1 MKWFAL
7 PLIGMLFLA
16 VPQGVK
22 LSPARAVGVCPG
34 GGTKTLLVSGLEAVV
49 GGSTLDRTSPANL
62 VANGDFTIEPANLAS
77 SSYPDR
83 HYWGVGGLT
92 VKNTV
97 TATNQPI
104 PSWTPTGGSASTYA
118 FWTKSLTGNS
128 NNLVAPPNAGESAG
142 RVYFG
147 NGITSSISPSPTKL
161 FNSEGFSTTA
171 YTITPGGSYG
181 SGSTPPAIDQNVT
194 LVAGEN
200 YRMYFHQ
207 STENF
212 LAFSGIAALD
222 ISGYQRVFFEV
233 TPGNKGY
240 MVEFTAVSSVTNIK
254 FLNWGHLHSPAG
266 SFNGGSLFT
275 NVTNRSA
282 TSSEVTLTF
291 SSPHGRSFGSSI
303 GVADVGSRYD
313 TTGATVIS
321 VPSATTLTYMK
332 SGTAESSTATTGY
345 IYKPEFGPSAELVL
359 DDVIIN
365 ACSASGIPPT
375 PAPATPTP
383 VAATPAPAPSTTST
397 VAVSVGNSVWFD
409 SDGDGVQ
416 DAKEPGIAGVTLTIT
431 KADGS
436 AVTDVAGNAVT
447 TTVTDAKGQY
457 LFANL
462 PPGSYK
468 VSVAT
473 PAGYTATKTGAGT
486 TATDSSKGSATSTN
500 LTTNGASDQTL
511 DFGFIRIPAVS
522 VGNSVWFDSDRD
534 GVQDAKEPG
543 IAGVTLTITKADGS
557 AVTDGAGNAVTTTV
571 TDARGRY
578 LFANLPPGTYKVSVS
593 TPDGYSATKS
603 RAGTTA
609 TDSSKGS
616 ATSANLTK
624 NGASDQTLDFG
635 FIRKPAE
642 LLGISVGNS
651 VWFDSDADGVQDAKE
666 PGIAGVTLTITKAD
680 GSAVTDLAGN
690 AVTTTVTDA
699 KGRYLFTNL
708 PPGSYKVRVST
719 PSGYS
724 ATKTGAG
731 TSATDSSKGSAT
743 SANLTE
749 NGSSDMTL
757 DFGFKSKTTKP
768 ALPQTGVDL
777 GGLAIT
783 ALALLL
789 CGLLTSMQMSR
800 RSREI

>member
-7 PLIGMLFLA
+7 PLIGLLFLA
-16 VPQGVK
+16 VPQEVK

-83 HYWGVGGLT
+83 YYWGVGGLT
-92 VKNTV
+92 VKNSV

-147 NGITSSISPSPTKL
+147 NGVTSSISPFSVKL

-171 YTITPGGSYG
+171 YTITPSGSYG

-207 STENF
+207 STESF

-240 MVEFTAVSSVTNIK
+240 MVEFTAVSNVTNIK
-254 FLNWGHLHSPAG
+254 FLSWGHLNS
-266 SFNGGSLFT
+266 GGSSFS
-275 NVTNRSA
+275 NVSNRSA
-282 TSSEVTLTF
+282 TSSTVTLTF
-291 SSPHGRSFGSSI
+291 SSPHGRTGGEI
-303 GVADVGSRYD
+303 LAVADVGSRYN
-313 TTGATVIS
+313 TTLTSVFS
-321 VPSATTLTYMK
+321 VPTPTTLTYIQ
-332 SGTAESSTATTGY
+332 GGAAESSTASTGY
-345 IYKPEFGPSAELVL
+345 VYKPEGGLSAELVL

-375 PAPATPTP
+375 PAPATPS
-383 VAATPAPAPSTTST
+383 PAPATPSPAPAATTI

-447 TTVTDAKGQY
+447 TTVTDAKGRY
-457 LFANL
+457 LFTNL

-468 VSVAT
+468 VKVST
-473 PAGYTATKTGAGT
+473 PAGYTATKTGRGT
-486 TATDSSKGSATSTN
+486 TATDSSKGSATS
-500 LTTNGASDQTL
+500 
-511 DFGFIRIPAVS
+511 V
-522 VGNSVWFDSDRD
+522 
-534 GVQDAKEPG
+534 
-543 IAGVTLTITKADGS
+543 
-557 AVTDGAGNAVTTTV
+557 
-571 TDARGRY
+571 
-578 LFANLPPGTYKVSVS
+578 
-593 TPDGYSATKS
+593 
-603 RAGTTA
+603 
-609 TDSSKGS
+609 
-616 ATSANLTK
+616 NLTK
-624 NGASDQTLDFG
+624 NG
-635 FIRKPAE
+635 
-642 LLGISVGNS
+642 
-651 VWFDSDADGVQDAKE
+651 
-666 PGIAGVTLTITKAD
+666 
-680 GSAVTDLAGN
+680 
-690 AVTTTVTDA
+690 
-699 KGRYLFTNL
+699 
-708 PPGSYKVRVST
+708 
-719 PSGYS
+719 
-724 ATKTGAG
+724 
-731 TSATDSSKGSAT
+731 
-743 SANLTE
+743 
-749 NGSSDMTL
+749 SSDLTL

-789 CGLLTSMQMSR
+789 CGLLTSMHLSR

>member
-1 MKWFAL
+1 MSPVNPNKRPLRSAGQWKITAKWFVL
-7 PLIGMLFLA
+7 PLIGLLFLA
-16 VPQGVK
+16 VPQEVK

-34 GGTKTLLVSGLEAVV
+34 GGTKTLLVSGLEAVT

-92 VKNTV
+92 VKNSV

-147 NGITSSISPSPTKL
+147 NGVTSSISPFSVKL

-181 SGSTPPAIDQNVT
+181 SGSAPPAIDQNVT

-207 STENF
+207 STESF

-240 MVEFTAVSSVTNIK
+240 MVEFTAVSNVTNIK
-254 FLNWGHLHSPAG
+254 FLSWGHLNS
-266 SFNGGSLFT
+266 GGSSFS
-275 NVTNRSA
+275 NVSNRSA
-282 TSSEVTLTF
+282 TSSTVTLTF
-291 SSPHGRSFGSSI
+291 SSPHGRTGGEI
-303 GVADVGSRYD
+303 LAVADVGSRYN
-313 TTGATVIS
+313 TTLTSVFS
-321 VPSATTLTYMK
+321 VPTPTTLTYIQ
-332 SGTAESSTATTGY
+332 GGAAESSTASTGY
-345 IYKPEFGPSAELVL
+345 VYKPEGGLSAELVL

-375 PAPATPTP
+375 PVPATPS
-383 VAATPAPAPSTTST
+383 PAPAATTI

-409 SDGDGVQ
+409 SDEDGVQ

-447 TTVTDAKGQY
+447 TT
-457 LFANL
+457 
-462 PPGSYK
+462 
-468 VSVAT
+468 
-473 PAGYTATKTGAGT
+473 
-486 TATDSSKGSATSTN
+486 
-500 LTTNGASDQTL
+500 
-511 DFGFIRIPAVS
+511 I
-522 VGNSVWFDSDRD
+522 
-534 GVQDAKEPG
+534 
-543 IAGVTLTITKADGS
+543 
-557 AVTDGAGNAVTTTV
+557 
-571 TDARGRY
+571 
-578 LFANLPPGTYKVSVS
+578 
-593 TPDGYSATKS
+593 
-603 RAGTTA
+603 
-609 TDSSKGS
+609 
-616 ATSANLTK
+616 
-624 NGASDQTLDFG
+624 
-635 FIRKPAE
+635 
-642 LLGISVGNS
+642 
-651 VWFDSDADGVQDAKE
+651 
-666 PGIAGVTLTITKAD
+666 
-680 GSAVTDLAGN
+680 
-690 AVTTTVTDA
+690 TDA

-708 PPGSYKVRVST
+708 PPGSYKVKVST
-719 PSGYS
+719 PAGYT
-724 ATKTGAG
+724 ATKTGRG
-731 TSATDSSKGSAT
+731 TTATDSSKGSAT
-743 SANLTE
+743 SVNLTK
-749 NGSSDMTL
+749 NGSSDQTL

-768 ALPQTGVDL
+768 ALPQTGVDF

-789 CGLLTSMQMSR
+789 CGLLTSRNLSR
-800 RSREI
+800 RSRQI

>member
-7 PLIGMLFLA
+7 PLIGLLFLA
-16 VPQGVK
+16 VPQEVK

-92 VKNTV
+92 VKNSV

-147 NGITSSISPSPTKL
+147 NGINSSISPSPTKL

-254 FLNWGHLHSPAG
+254 FLSWGHLHSPAG
-266 SFNGGSLFT
+266 SFNGGSLFSD
-275 NVTNRSA
+275 VTNRSA

-303 GVADVGSRYD
+303 GVAGVGSRYD

-321 VPSATTLTYMK
+321 APSATTLTYIQ
-332 SGTAESSTATTGY
+332 GGAAESSTASTGY
-345 IYKPEFGPSAELVL
+345 IYKPEFGMSAELVL

-383 VAATPAPAPSTTST
+383 APAATTIVAVSVGNLVWFDSDEDGVQDAKEPGIAGVTLTITKADGSAVTDVAGNAVTTTVTDAKGRYLFTNLPPGSYKVKVSTPAGYTATKTGRGTTATDSSKGSAT
-397 VAVSVGNSVWFD
+397 SVNLTKKGSSDLTLDFGFKRKPTESLGVSVGNSVWFD

-447 TTVTDAKGQY
+447 TTVTDAKGRY
-457 LFANL
+457 LFTNL

-468 VSVAT
+468 VKVST
-473 PAGYTATKTGAGT
+473 PAGYTATKTGRGT
-486 TATDSSKGSATSTN
+486 TATDSSKGSATSVN
-500 LTTNGASDQTL
+500 LTKNGSSDQTL
-511 DFGFIRIPAVS
+511 DFGF
-522 VGNSVWFDSDRD
+522 
-534 GVQDAKEPG
+534 K
-543 IAGVTLTITKADGS
+543 
-557 AVTDGAGNAVTTTV
+557 
-571 TDARGRY
+571 
-578 LFANLPPGTYKVSVS
+578 
-593 TPDGYSATKS
+593 
-603 RAGTTA
+603 
-609 TDSSKGS
+609 
-616 ATSANLTK
+616 
-624 NGASDQTLDFG
+624 
-635 FIRKPAE
+635 RKP
-642 LLGISVGNS
+642 
-651 VWFDSDADGVQDAKE
+651 
-666 PGIAGVTLTITKAD
+666 
-680 GSAVTDLAGN
+680 
-690 AVTTTVTDA
+690 
-699 KGRYLFTNL
+699 
-708 PPGSYKVRVST
+708 
-719 PSGYS
+719 
-724 ATKTGAG
+724 
-731 TSATDSSKGSAT
+731 
-743 SANLTE
+743 TE
-749 NGSSDMTL
+749 S
-757 DFGFKSKTTKP
+757 

-789 CGLLTSMQMSR
+789 CGLLTSMHLSR

>member
-1 MKWFAL
+1 MSPVNPTMKSLGSARQRKASMKWFAL
-7 PLIGMLFLA
+7 PLIGLLFLA
-16 VPQGVK
+16 VPQEVK

-83 HYWGVGGLT
+83 YYWGVGGLT

-128 NNLVAPPNAGESAG
+128 NNLIAPPNAGESAG

-147 NGITSSISPSPTKL
+147 NGINASISPTSPKL

-207 STENF
+207 STESF

-254 FLNWGHLHSPAG
+254 FLSWGHLLSDGVSYSA
-266 SFNGGSLFT
+266 GSLFSD
-275 NVTNRSA
+275 VTNRSA

-303 GVADVGSRYD
+303 GVAGVGSRYD

-321 VPSATTLTYMK
+321 APSATTLTYMK
-332 SGTAESSTATTGY
+332 SGTAESSTASTGY
-345 IYKPEFGPSAELVL
+345 IYKPEFGMSAELVL

-375 PAPATPTP
+375 PAPATPS
-383 VAATPAPAPSTTST
+383 PAPAATTI
-397 VAVSVGNSVWFD
+397 VAVSVGNLVWFD
-409 SDGDGVQ
+409 RDGDGVQ

-447 TTVTDAKGQY
+447 TTVTDAKGRY
-457 LFANL
+457 LFTNL

-468 VSVAT
+468 VKVST
-473 PAGYTATKTGAGT
+473 PAGYTATKTGRGT
-486 TATDSSKGSATSTN
+486 TATDSSKGSATSVN
-500 LTTNGASDQTL
+500 LTKKGSSDLTL
-511 DFGFIRIPAVS
+511 DFGFKRKPTESLGVS
-522 VGNSVWFDSDRD
+522 VGNSVWFDSNGD

-557 AVTDGAGNAVTTTV
+557 AVTDV
-571 TDARGRY
+571 
-578 LFANLPPGTYKVSVS
+578 
-593 TPDGYSATKS
+593 
-603 RAGTTA
+603 
-609 TDSSKGS
+609 
-616 ATSANLTK
+616 
-624 NGASDQTLDFG
+624 
-635 FIRKPAE
+635 
-642 LLGISVGNS
+642 
-651 VWFDSDADGVQDAKE
+651 
-666 PGIAGVTLTITKAD
+666 
-680 GSAVTDLAGN
+680 AGN

-708 PPGSYKVRVST
+708 PPGSYKVKVST
-719 PSGYS
+719 PAGYT
-724 ATKTGAG
+724 ATKTGRG
-731 TSATDSSKGSAT
+731 TTATDSSKGSAT
-743 SANLTE
+743 SVNLTK
-749 NGSSDMTL
+749 NGSSDQTL

-789 CGLLTSMQMSR
+789 CGLLTSMHLSR

>member
-1 MKWFAL
+1 MSPVNPTMKSLGSARQRKASMKWFAL
-7 PLIGMLFLA
+7 PLIGLLFLA
-16 VPQGVK
+16 VPQEVK

-83 HYWGVGGLT
+83 YYWGVGGLT
-92 VKNTV
+92 VKNSV

-194 LVAGEN
+194 LVAGET

-254 FLNWGHLHSPAG
+254 FLNWGHLHSPSFAG
-266 SFNGGSLFT
+266 SFNGGSLFSD
-275 NVTNRSA
+275 VTNRSA

-303 GVADVGSRYD
+303 GVAGVGSRYD

-321 VPSATTLTYMK
+321 APSATTLTYMK
-332 SGTAESSTATTGY
+332 SGTAESSTASTGY
-345 IYKPEFGPSAELVL
+345 IYKPEFGMSAELVL

-375 PAPATPTP
+375 PAPAATTI
-383 VAATPAPAPSTTST
+383 VAVSVGNLVWFDRDGDGVQDAKEPGIAGVTLTITKADGSAVTDVAGNAVTTTVTDAKGRYLFTNLPPGSYKVKVSTPAGYTATKTGRGTTATDSSKGSAT
-397 VAVSVGNSVWFD
+397 SVNLTKNGSSDQTLDFGFKRKPTESLGVSVGNSVWFD

-447 TTVTDAKGQY
+447 TTVTDAKGRY
-457 LFANL
+457 LFTNL

-468 VSVAT
+468 VKVST
-473 PAGYTATKTGAGT
+473 PAGYTATKTGRGT
-486 TATDSSKGSATSTN
+486 TATDSSKGSATS
-500 LTTNGASDQTL
+500 
-511 DFGFIRIPAVS
+511 V
-522 VGNSVWFDSDRD
+522 
-534 GVQDAKEPG
+534 
-543 IAGVTLTITKADGS
+543 
-557 AVTDGAGNAVTTTV
+557 
-571 TDARGRY
+571 
-578 LFANLPPGTYKVSVS
+578 
-593 TPDGYSATKS
+593 
-603 RAGTTA
+603 
-609 TDSSKGS
+609 
-616 ATSANLTK
+616 NLTK
-624 NGASDQTLDFG
+624 
-635 FIRKPAE
+635 K
-642 LLGISVGNS
+642 
-651 VWFDSDADGVQDAKE
+651 
-666 PGIAGVTLTITKAD
+666 
-680 GSAVTDLAGN
+680 
-690 AVTTTVTDA
+690 
-699 KGRYLFTNL
+699 
-708 PPGSYKVRVST
+708 
-719 PSGYS
+719 
-724 ATKTGAG
+724 
-731 TSATDSSKGSAT
+731 
-743 SANLTE
+743 
-749 NGSSDMTL
+749 GSSDLTL

-789 CGLLTSMQMSR
+789 CGLLTSMHLSR

>member
-1 MKWFAL
+1 MSPVNPNKRPLRSAGQWKITAKWFVL
-7 PLIGMLFLA
+7 PLIGLLFLA
-16 VPQGVK
+16 VPQEVK

-34 GGTKTLLVSGLEAVV
+34 GGTKTLLVSGLEAVT

-92 VKNTV
+92 VKNSV

-147 NGITSSISPSPTKL
+147 NGVTSSISPFSVKL

-207 STENF
+207 STESF

-240 MVEFTAVSSVTNIK
+240 MVEFTAVSNVTNIK
-254 FLNWGHLHSPAG
+254 FLSWGHLNS
-266 SFNGGSLFT
+266 GGSSFS
-275 NVTNRSA
+275 NVSNRSA
-282 TSSEVTLTF
+282 TSSTVTLTF
-291 SSPHGRSFGSSI
+291 SSPHGRTGGEI
-303 GVADVGSRYD
+303 LAVADVGSRYN
-313 TTGATVIS
+313 TTLTSVFS
-321 VPSATTLTYMK
+321 VPTPTTLTYIQ
-332 SGTAESSTATTGY
+332 GGAAESSTASTGY
-345 IYKPEFGPSAELVL
+345 VYKPEGGLSAELVL

-375 PAPATPTP
+375 PAPA
-383 VAATPAPAPSTTST
+383 ATTI

-409 SDGDGVQ
+409 SDEDGVQ

-447 TTVTDAKGQY
+447 TTVTDAKGRY
-457 LFANL
+457 LFTNL

-468 VSVAT
+468 VKVST
-473 PAGYTATKTGAGT
+473 PAGYTATKTGRGT
-486 TATDSSKGSATSTN
+486 TATDSSKGSATSVN
-500 LTTNGASDQTL
+500 LTKNGSSDLTL
-511 DFGFIRIPAVS
+511 DFGFKRKPTESLGVS
-522 VGNSVWFDSDRD
+522 VGNSVWFDSDGD
-534 GVQDAKEPG
+534 GVQDDKEPG

-557 AVTDGAGNAVTTTV
+557 AVTDV
-571 TDARGRY
+571 
-578 LFANLPPGTYKVSVS
+578 
-593 TPDGYSATKS
+593 
-603 RAGTTA
+603 
-609 TDSSKGS
+609 
-616 ATSANLTK
+616 
-624 NGASDQTLDFG
+624 
-635 FIRKPAE
+635 
-642 LLGISVGNS
+642 
-651 VWFDSDADGVQDAKE
+651 
-666 PGIAGVTLTITKAD
+666 
-680 GSAVTDLAGN
+680 AGN

-708 PPGSYKVRVST
+708 PPGSYKVKVST
-719 PSGYS
+719 PAGYT
-724 ATKTGAG
+724 ATKTGRG
-731 TSATDSSKGSAT
+731 TTATDSSKGSAT
-743 SANLTE
+743 SANLTK
-749 NGSSDMTL
+749 NGSSDQTL

-768 ALPQTGVDL
+768 ALPQTGVDF

-789 CGLLTSMQMSR
+789 CGLLTSMNLSR
-800 RSREI
+800 RSRQI

>member
-522 VGNSVWFDSDRD
+522 VGNSVWFDSD
-534 GVQDAKEPG
+534 
-543 IAGVTLTITKADGS
+543 
-557 AVTDGAGNAVTTTV
+557 
-571 TDARGRY
+571 
-578 LFANLPPGTYKVSVS
+578 
-593 TPDGYSATKS
+593 
-603 RAGTTA
+603 
-609 TDSSKGS
+609 
-616 ATSANLTK
+616 
-624 NGASDQTLDFG
+624 
-635 FIRKPAE
+635 
-642 LLGISVGNS
+642 
-651 VWFDSDADGVQDAKE
+651 ADGVQDAKE

-708 PPGSYKVRVST
+708 PPGRYKVSVAT
-719 PSGYS
+719 PAGYT

-731 TSATDSSKGSAT
+731 TTATDSSKGSAT
-743 SANLTE
+743 SANLTK
-749 NGSSDMTL
+749 NGASDLTL

-789 CGLLTSMQMSR
+789 CGLLTSMHLSR

>member
-1 MKWFAL
+1 MSPVNPNKRPLRSAGQWKITAKWFVL
-7 PLIGMLFLA
+7 PLIGLLFLA
-16 VPQGVK
+16 VPQEVK

-34 GGTKTLLVSGLEAVV
+34 GGTKTLLVSGLEAVT

-92 VKNTV
+92 VKNSV

-147 NGITSSISPSPTKL
+147 NGVTSSISPFSVKL

-207 STENF
+207 STESF

-240 MVEFTAVSSVTNIK
+240 MVEFTAVSNVTNIK
-254 FLNWGHLHSPAG
+254 FLSWGHLNS
-266 SFNGGSLFT
+266 GGSSFS
-275 NVTNRSA
+275 NVSNRSA
-282 TSSEVTLTF
+282 TSSTVTLTF
-291 SSPHGRSFGSSI
+291 SSPHGRTGGEI
-303 GVADVGSRYD
+303 LAVADVGSRYN
-313 TTGATVIS
+313 TTLTSVFS
-321 VPSATTLTYMK
+321 VPTPTTLTYIQ
-332 SGTAESSTATTGY
+332 GGAAESSTASTGY
-345 IYKPEFGPSAELVL
+345 VYKPEGGLSAELVL

-375 PAPATPTP
+375 PAPATPS
-383 VAATPAPAPSTTST
+383 PAPAATTI

-409 SDGDGVQ
+409 SDEDGVQ

-447 TTVTDAKGQY
+447 TTVTDAKGRY
-457 LFANL
+457 LFTNL

-468 VSVAT
+468 VKVST
-473 PAGYTATKTGAGT
+473 PAGYTATKTGRGT
-486 TATDSSKGSATSTN
+486 TATDSSKGSATS
-500 LTTNGASDQTL
+500 
-511 DFGFIRIPAVS
+511 V
-522 VGNSVWFDSDRD
+522 
-534 GVQDAKEPG
+534 
-543 IAGVTLTITKADGS
+543 
-557 AVTDGAGNAVTTTV
+557 
-571 TDARGRY
+571 
-578 LFANLPPGTYKVSVS
+578 
-593 TPDGYSATKS
+593 
-603 RAGTTA
+603 
-609 TDSSKGS
+609 
-616 ATSANLTK
+616 NLTK
-624 NGASDQTLDFG
+624 
-635 FIRKPAE
+635 K
-642 LLGISVGNS
+642 
-651 VWFDSDADGVQDAKE
+651 
-666 PGIAGVTLTITKAD
+666 
-680 GSAVTDLAGN
+680 
-690 AVTTTVTDA
+690 
-699 KGRYLFTNL
+699 
-708 PPGSYKVRVST
+708 
-719 PSGYS
+719 
-724 ATKTGAG
+724 
-731 TSATDSSKGSAT
+731 
-743 SANLTE
+743 
-749 NGSSDMTL
+749 GSSDLTL
-757 DFGFKSKTTKP
+757 DFGFKRKP
-768 ALPQTGVDL
+768 TESALPQTGVDL

-789 CGLLTSMQMSR
+789 CGLLTSMHLSR

>member
-1 MKWFAL
+1 MSPVNPNKRPLRSAGQWKITAKWFVL
-7 PLIGMLFLA
+7 PLIGLLFLA
-16 VPQGVK
+16 VPQEVK

-34 GGTKTLLVSGLEAVV
+34 GGTKTLLVSGLEAVT

-92 VKNTV
+92 VKNSV

-147 NGITSSISPSPTKL
+147 NGVISSISPFSVKL

-207 STENF
+207 STESF

-240 MVEFTAVSSVTNIK
+240 MVEFTAVSNVTNIK
-254 FLNWGHLHSPAG
+254 FLSWGHLNS
-266 SFNGGSLFT
+266 GGSSFS
-275 NVTNRSA
+275 NVSNRSA
-282 TSSEVTLTF
+282 TSSTVTLTF
-291 SSPHGRSFGSSI
+291 SSPHGRTGGEI
-303 GVADVGSRYD
+303 LAVADVGPRYN
-313 TTGATVIS
+313 TTLTSVFS
-321 VPSATTLTYMK
+321 VPTPTTLTYIQ
-332 SGTAESSTATTGY
+332 GGAAESSTASTGY
-345 IYKPEFGPSAELVL
+345 VYKPEGGLSAELVL

-375 PAPATPTP
+375 PAPATPS
-383 VAATPAPAPSTTST
+383 PAPAATTI

-409 SDGDGVQ
+409 SDEDGVQ

-447 TTVTDAKGQY
+447 TTVTDAKGRY
-457 LFANL
+457 LFTNL

-468 VSVAT
+468 VKVST
-473 PAGYTATKTGAGT
+473 PAGYTATKTG
-486 TATDSSKGSATSTN
+486 
-500 LTTNGASDQTL
+500 
-511 DFGFIRIPAVS
+511 R
-522 VGNSVWFDSDRD
+522 
-534 GVQDAKEPG
+534 
-543 IAGVTLTITKADGS
+543 
-557 AVTDGAGNAVTTTV
+557 
-571 TDARGRY
+571 
-578 LFANLPPGTYKVSVS
+578 
-593 TPDGYSATKS
+593 
-603 RAGTTA
+603 GTTA

-624 NGASDQTLDFG
+624 NGSSDQ
-635 FIRKPAE
+635 
-642 LLGISVGNS
+642 
-651 VWFDSDADGVQDAKE
+651 
-666 PGIAGVTLTITKAD
+666 
-680 GSAVTDLAGN
+680 
-690 AVTTTVTDA
+690 
-699 KGRYLFTNL
+699 
-708 PPGSYKVRVST
+708 
-719 PSGYS
+719 
-724 ATKTGAG
+724 
-731 TSATDSSKGSAT
+731 
-743 SANLTE
+743 
-749 NGSSDMTL
+749 TL

-768 ALPQTGVDL
+768 ALPQTGVDF

-789 CGLLTSMQMSR
+789 CGLLTSRNLSR
-800 RSREI
+800 RSRQI

>member
-1 MKWFAL
+1 MSPVNPTMKSLGSARQRKASMKWFAL
-7 PLIGMLFLA
+7 PLIGLLFLA
-16 VPQGVK
+16 VPQEVK

-83 HYWGVGGLT
+83 YYWGVGGLT
-92 VKNTV
+92 VKNSV

-147 NGITSSISPSPTKL
+147 NGVTSSISPFSVKL

-171 YTITPGGSYG
+171 YTITPSGSYG

-207 STENF
+207 STESF

-240 MVEFTAVSSVTNIK
+240 MVEFTAVSNVTNIK
-254 FLNWGHLHSPAG
+254 FLSWGHLNS
-266 SFNGGSLFT
+266 GGSSFS
-275 NVTNRSA
+275 NVSNRSA
-282 TSSEVTLTF
+282 TSSTVTLTF
-291 SSPHGRSFGSSI
+291 SSPHGRTGGEI
-303 GVADVGSRYD
+303 LAVADVGSRYN
-313 TTGATVIS
+313 TTLTSVFS
-321 VPSATTLTYMK
+321 VPTPTTLTYIQ
-332 SGTAESSTATTGY
+332 GGAAESSTASTGY
-345 IYKPEFGPSAELVL
+345 VYKPEGGLSAELVL

-375 PAPATPTP
+375 PAPATPS
-383 VAATPAPAPSTTST
+383 PAPATPSPAPAATTI

-447 TTVTDAKGQY
+447 TTVTDAKGRY
-457 LFANL
+457 LFTNL

-468 VSVAT
+468 VKVST
-473 PAGYTATKTGAGT
+473 PAGYTATKTGRGT
-486 TATDSSKGSATSTN
+486 TATDSSKGSATS
-500 LTTNGASDQTL
+500 
-511 DFGFIRIPAVS
+511 V
-522 VGNSVWFDSDRD
+522 
-534 GVQDAKEPG
+534 
-543 IAGVTLTITKADGS
+543 
-557 AVTDGAGNAVTTTV
+557 
-571 TDARGRY
+571 
-578 LFANLPPGTYKVSVS
+578 
-593 TPDGYSATKS
+593 
-603 RAGTTA
+603 
-609 TDSSKGS
+609 
-616 ATSANLTK
+616 NLTK
-624 NGASDQTLDFG
+624 NG
-635 FIRKPAE
+635 
-642 LLGISVGNS
+642 
-651 VWFDSDADGVQDAKE
+651 
-666 PGIAGVTLTITKAD
+666 
-680 GSAVTDLAGN
+680 
-690 AVTTTVTDA
+690 
-699 KGRYLFTNL
+699 
-708 PPGSYKVRVST
+708 
-719 PSGYS
+719 
-724 ATKTGAG
+724 
-731 TSATDSSKGSAT
+731 
-743 SANLTE
+743 
-749 NGSSDMTL
+749 SSDLTL

-789 CGLLTSMQMSR
+789 CGLLTSMHLSR